1 MAWNR
6 PEDLETPENIDT
18 EQQITNPNIDPECNF
33 ELKIHKRK
41 TSSLIPIVWFL
52 NGLLNRKLKTLMPS
66 YKRMMFC
73 LHILLSIFT
82 ALTRNFKAK
91 ELSPRLAQCFLVLL
105 KNQKN

>member
-41 TSSLIPIVWFL
+41 TSSLFVDRAAQDKFMEYYTETC
-52 NGLLNRKLKTLMPS
+52 N
-66 YKRMMFC
+66 YK
-73 LHILLSIFT
+73 
-82 ALTRNFKAK
+82 
-91 ELSPRLAQCFLVLL
+91 
-105 KNQKN
+105 